1 MSHKPSKLAKNSD
14 QKKSPN
20 KAICRLCG
28 EEKLLRKSHI
38 IPQSYYRRIK
48 SGNGQLL
55 KVKGDKTTPPAL
67 DNSDPKDRLLC
78 QDCEQFIEKN
88 YEKEGTQFF
97 KPRSTTIVMPN
108 YIKIKK
114 FKYRIIYLYFLSII
128 WRASESSLP
137 QYKEL
142 TLGNIA
148 PLIRQCLIN
157 KSLSISPQVRI
168 DHFIKICVVRIT
180 EKSGTISDRL
190 IKKCLIDI
198 ALDKGEELS
207 EGFLYYFMI
216 DGFLVCY
223 LFKAVENFE
232 LQKTAR
238 YLSQLEDRSSIKL
251 QKVDISELSQLSSL
265 FSEVTRKILEAGP
278 PR

>member
-1 MSHKPSKLAKNSD
+1 MSHESSKLVKNPG
-14 QKKSPN
+14 QKTISN
-20 KAICRLCG
+20 KASCRLCG
-28 EEKLLRKSHI
+28 EEKALRKSHI

-55 KVKGDKTTPPAL
+55 KVRGDETTPPNL
-67 DNSDPKDRLLC
+67 ENSDPKDRLLC
-78 QDCEQFIEKN
+78 HDCEQFIDKN

-97 KPRSTTIVMPN
+97 KPRSSTIVMPN
-108 YIKIKK
+108 YIKIKN
-114 FKYRIIYLYFLSII
+114 FKYRIIYLYFLSIL

-168 DHFIKICVVRIT
+168 DHFIKICVMRIT

-190 IKKCLIDI
+190 IKKCLLDI
-198 ALDKGEELS
+198 ALEKGEELS
-207 EGFLYYFMI
+207 EGFLFYFMI

-223 LFKAVENFE
+223 LFEVVNSLE
-232 LQKTAR
+232 LQKAAR
-238 YLSQLEDRSSIKL
+238 YLSQLEDRSTIKL

-265 FSEVTRKILEAGP
+265 FSTVTRKVLEAGP

>member
-1 MSHKPSKLAKNSD
+1 MDHKSSKLVKKPV
-14 QKKSPN
+14 QKTSSN
-20 KAICRLCG
+20 KANCRLCG
-28 EEKLLRKSHI
+28 EEKTLRKSHI

-55 KVKGDKTTPPAL
+55 KVMGDKTTPPTLENA
-67 DNSDPKDRLLC
+67 DPKEKLLC
-78 QDCEQFIEKN
+78 HDCEQFIEKN

-97 KPRSTTIVMPN
+97 RPRPSTKIRQS

-114 FKYRIIYLYFLSII
+114 FKYRIIYLYFLSIL

-148 PLIRQCLIN
+148 PYIRQCLIN

-180 EKSGTISDRL
+180 EKSGTISDSL
-190 IKKCLIDI
+190 IKKCLLNI
-198 ALDKGEELS
+198 AMEKGEEQS
-207 EGFLYYFMI
+207 EEFLYYFMI
-216 DGFLVCY
+216 DGFLICY
-223 LFKAVENFE
+223 LFKVVKNLE
-232 LQKTAR
+232 LQKTTR
-238 YLSQLEDRSSIKL
+238 YLSQLEDRPSIKL
-251 QKVDISELSQLSSL
+251 QKVDISELSQLSEL
-265 FSEVTRKILEAGP
+265 FSTVTRKILEAGS